1 MHCFNS
7 RCFAYC
13 FYQSPTM
20 LCIRSEQWWQVR
32 RERPSSCS
40 SVCALPIVR
49 SQAADCDG
57 RRSAPRRRS
66 EHRRRLAKSKQR
78 RHAQSSKTATA
89 AWRKASVIG
98 TVGTERAAM
107 TSMAGER
114 RCRRAAAWHGA
125 RTGDDDGLRSEW
137 TTSTGTDLATRRASG
152 GQAQS
157 P

>member
-57 RRSAPRRRS
+57 RRS

-98 TVGTERAAM
+98 TVGAERAA
-107 TSMAGER
+107 MAGER

-137 TTSTGTDLATRRASG
+137 NGHRLSDAAGEWGPGAEPLGSRGLARSR
-152 GQAQS
+152 
-157 P
+157 